1 MIDIW
6 ESLGLFRWPLLLFSI
21 AAVAVI
27 CERLFVLRTGQVCPR
42 SVVDDLVKG
51 NLSGR
56 DDNSIADRVINFYLS
71 NKPDPEAF
79 KAYVQLEAI
88 RLERGLFVLDIVIA
102 GAPLI
107 GLLGTVWG
115 LVEVFGGV
123 SPETGIPEMSAFIPG
138 IARALST
145 TMVGLIVAIVAL
157 VGNSYLVRRVDL
169 LTARL
174 NLVVERIIDISLSKH
189 EAAGEARK

>member
-6 ESLGLFRWPLLLFSI
+6 ESLGLFRWPLILFSI

-27 CERLFVLRTGQVCPR
+27 LERLCVLRSGQVCPR

-56 DDNSIADRVINFYLS
+56 DDNSIADRIINFYLS

-189 EAAGEARK
+189 EAAAEGRK